1 MVIIHNHT
9 HERARRAGLS
19 VCSRPSA
26 VHPPHAHGAAS
37 RRSRWGSN
45 ECPTPSPSL
54 TPLSSQLSHAAR
66 PRPYPR
72 TKVVRRDGRGQPLA
86 PHQASLVCAS
96 NAPPSPPRHYPGMP
110 SGRSLSSSAHH
121 SPRAARRLRVRA
133 TLVSSRLSSSR
144 ARLSCLF
151 IPLCRLPA
159 PPPQR
164 DVHRVWTQAKR
175 VCGARLCA
183 LCTYAASLCCVQ
195 FSAHAVAAGVK
206 LSAFL
211 VGEPV
216 GIADA
221 GMLFL
226 LMA

>member
-133 TLVSSRLSSSR
+133 TLVSSLFLSR
-144 ARLSCLF
+144 ASLLSLHSS
-151 IPLCRLPA
+151 LPSA
-159 PPPQR
+159 RAPPQR

-183 LCTYAASLCCVQ
+183 LRTYAASLCCVQ
-195 FSAHAVAAGVK
+195 YSAHAVAAGVK

>member
-1 MVIIHNHT
+1 MHLH
-9 HERARRAGLS
+9 
-19 VCSRPSA
+19 
-26 VHPPHAHGAAS
+26 HPPGITQA
-37 RRSRWGSN
+37 
-45 ECPTPSPSL
+45 CP
-54 TPLSSQLSHAAR
+54 QVEA
-66 PRPYPR
+66 
-72 TKVVRRDGRGQPLA
+72 
-86 PHQASLVCAS
+86 
-96 NAPPSPPRHYPGMP
+96 
-110 SGRSLSSSAHH
+110 
-121 SPRAARRLRVRA
+121 SPRARTILQELRA
-133 TLVSSRLSSSR
+133 TLVSSLFLSR
-144 ARLSCLF
+144 ASLLSLHSS
-151 IPLCRLPA
+151 LPSA
-159 PPPQR
+159 RAPPQR

-221 GMLFL
+221 GMVFL